1 MPRSDGQRHHQLLQV
16 VADATRLRSG
26 EPLRQP
32 LDGDARRVARH
43 VPARP
48 VRARERDPEQA
59 ASQRP
64 ADCRPPSQ
72 GRSRRRAPRATPT
85 ALPSPRGCGRS
96 AGPRARSR
104 RTDPRAGRGEVAGSA
119 VASEWRLAAEQVEA
133 ELEAALRVLL
143 RRVVAGRGDARRRQP
158 VDQRPEL
165 ELAEALRDRSPVV
178 SARARLFQAELDGQ
192 VDHDAADLARHERR
206 LAMLGQPVAELAL
219 HLVEMLVDAVEGAE
233 LLQEA
238 ASRSSPP
245 PRHAGDVVRGVAL
258 ERLVVEHLVGAKAVA
273 LRHARLVVDHRRR
286 DAHPG
291 RQQPHV
297 VVDELQPIEVA
308 RHDHRV
314 DTLGGGLLR
323 ERADDVIGLV
333 ARELA
338 NRDVHHRRDLAD
350 DRELRAQVVR
360 HARPAAL
367 VVGIRVEP
375 ELRLADV
382 E

>member
-1 MPRSDGQRHHQLLQV
+1 MRRGSGRANHSGSRSI
-16 VADATRLRSG
+16 
-26 EPLRQP
+26 
-32 LDGDARRVARH
+32 GDARRVARH

-48 VRARERDPEQA
+48 VRARERDPEEA
-59 ASQRP
+59 ASERP
-64 ADCRPPSQ
+64 AGAHRPAKADRVAVRLEP
-72 GRSRRRAPRATPT
+72 RRQLLHLLGAADDPRIHV
-85 ALPSPRGCGRS
+85 L
-96 AGPRARSR
+96 
-104 RTDPRAGRGEVAGSA
+104 DRAGRIRERVGARSDLGGGIR
-119 VASEWRLAAEQVEA
+119 WRLAAEQVEA

-143 RRVVAGRGDARRRQP
+143 RRVVAGRSDARRRQP

-165 ELAEALRDRSPVV
+165 ELAEALRDRPAVV
-178 SARARLFQAELDGQ
+178 SAGARLFQAELDGQ

-206 LAMLGQPVAELAL
+206 LAMLGQPVAELSL
-219 HLVEMLVDAVEGAE
+219 HLVEMLVDPVEGAE

-238 ASRSSPP
+238 ARGLLPH
-245 PRHAGDVVRGVAL
+245 PRHPGDVVRGIAL
-258 ERLVVEHLVGAKAVA
+258 ERLVVEHLVGAEAVA
-273 LRHARLVVDHRRR
+273 LRDPRLVVDHGRR
-286 DAHPG
+286 DAHAG
-291 RQQPHV
+291 RQQAHV
-297 VVDELQPIEVA
+297 VVHELEPVEVA

-314 DTLGGGLLR
+314 HALGGGPLR
-323 ERADDVIGLV
+323 ERPDDVIGLV

-375 ELRLADV
+375 ELRLPDV